1 MEPSQLPFFTPDENR
16 RWSEIRGR
24 LLPAGAELLHR
35 FASESD
41 WQGAAVEIGSFAGKS
56 TICISRG
63 VQKRGKEN
71 AHVFAIDT
79 LFQSDFANNLA
90 AFGVSDLVERV
101 ESSSLEVADAW
112 RKPISFL
119 YIDAHHGKAHGYA
132 DLLAWDAMVIRGGFV
147 VLDDTGGFL
156 LGPNLQLQAAL
167 RTGAYHLVA
176 EAGGMSVL
184 RKQQAILPFISDFPL
199 GEGSLIAYTQYVS
212 AWLGAMNLDFRA
224 PSRPRPLP
232 SAEHSQKKSA
242 GLFSRFLK
250 TKAAEPTS
258 RTATTRGQ
266 NRATKSYSAELERVR
281 KTLEWLSTSSQGGIT
296 SNTLSYLS
304 ACFDLRTSRTSAAIE
319 KLKTL
324 CALGRSLQLLHYKI
338 GVREMS
344 TLRLAQA
351 YDLSDQRE
359 LATDFYNDLIR
370 ESAIPELKQQAK
382 LGLSQ
387 PFRIPAPDENLLL
400 REYAFELAEYRNL
413 TR

>member
-1 MEPSQLPFFTPDENR
+1 MEQSQLSFFTPDENQK
-16 RWSEIRGR
+16 WNEIRGR

-56 TICISRG
+56 TICIARG

-71 AHVFAIDT
+71 ARLFAIDT
-79 LFQSDFANNLA
+79 FFQSDFANNLA
-90 AFGVSDLVERV
+90 AFGALDLVERL
-101 ESSSLEVADAW
+101 EASSLEVADAW

-176 EAGGMSVL
+176 EAGGTSVL

-232 SAEHSQKKSA
+232 SAEHSQEESD
-242 GLFSRFLK
+242 GLFSRLWK
-250 TKAAEPTS
+250 TKVAQSTT
-258 RTATTRGQ
+258 RTATARGK

-281 KTLEWLSTSSQGGIT
+281 ETLEWLSALSHDEISS
-296 SNTLSYLS
+296 STLSYLS
-304 ACFDLRTSRTSAAIE
+304 ACFDLRASRTSAAIE

-324 CALGRSLQLLHYKI
+324 CALDRSLQLLHYKV
-338 GVREMS
+338 GVHEMS
-344 TLRLAQA
+344 ILRLAQA
-351 YDLSDQRE
+351 YDLSDQRD
-359 LATDFYNDLIR
+359 LATELYKDLIR
-370 ESAIPELKQQAK
+370 ESAKPELKQQAQ

-387 PFRIPAPDENLLL
+387 PFQLPALNENLLL
-400 REYAFELAEYRNL
+400 REYAFDLAEYRNL